1 MRKDQNSD
9 KSKNRTSP
17 EPDFKTNPSGSVSS
31 EEKGNGVLADVMAM
45 LPMHGLH
52 KTLGKIEI
60 LGVRVKSNYSNNL
73 MYMTIIDGEML
84 WVYDYETELDFTKKD
99 YDKKLLMDFTPKI
112 YEWIMKPPF
121 NLEHSQHGI
130 ACEKFGDVRAEFLQ
144 ERHLGN

>member
-1 MRKDQNSD
+1 MSTEN
-9 KSKNRTSP
+9 
-17 EPDFKTNPSGSVSS
+17 VSN

-45 LPMHGLH
+45 LPTHGLH

-84 WVYDYETELDFTKKD
+84 WVYDYETELLFDKKKELSNYE
-99 YDKKLLMDFTPKI
+99 YDKKLLMDFKPKI

-121 NLEHSQHGI
+121 NLEHAQHGI
-130 ACEKFGDVRAEFLQ
+130 ACEKLGDVCAEFLQ
-144 ERHLGN
+144 KRHLGN